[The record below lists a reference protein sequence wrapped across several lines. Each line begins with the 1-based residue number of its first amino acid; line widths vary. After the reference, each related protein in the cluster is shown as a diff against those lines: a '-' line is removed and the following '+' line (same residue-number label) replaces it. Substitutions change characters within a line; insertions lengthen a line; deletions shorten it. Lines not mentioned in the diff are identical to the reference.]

1 MLRLKNIVKDY
12 ITGEETV
19 HALKGVSIN
28 FRANEFVSVLGQS
41 GCGKT
46 TLLNIVG
53 GLDQYTDGDL
63 IIKGRSTKKYKDKDW
78 DAYRN
83 HSIGFVFQSYN
94 LIMHQNVLSNVELAL
109 TLSGVSKSERRRRA
123 KEVLEKVGLG
133 KQIHK
138 KPNQLSGG
146 QMQRVAIARALIND
160 PEILL
165 ADEPTGA
172 LDTETSVQI
181 MDLLKEIAD
190 DRLVIMVT
198 HNPDLAEKY
207 STRIIKLL
215 DGEVTDDSNPYTDE
229 EADKETYRE
238 ADEKAVK
245 KADKKSGEKTDEKS
259 GEKSDKKESTS
270 KIKNYKK
277 NRMSY
282 FTALSLSFNNLL
294 TKKGRTILTA
304 FAGSIGIIG
313 IALILSLSS
322 GFRKYISS
330 VEQDTLSTYPLEI
343 TDESVDRSA
352 MFSLLLGND
361 MKSSEEHD
369 MDKVYS
375 NNFVGDYVNTLM
387 SEVKINDMISFK
399 DYIENGDGSDIKNYS
414 SDIMYMYGITVNAFL
429 PETDDDIYQ
438 VNPGTVMEKIGMG
451 SMAEVSQYSIGSSMD
466 MTSVWSEIIENQ
478 ELLDEQYDVV
488 AGRWPESYDE
498 IVLVVTEYNEI
509 TDYELYTLG
518 IRDVKELQ
526 DMVAASLKGEALTFD
541 NTSYTYDE
549 LLSLTY
555 KVIPTSD
562 YFIYDKDK
570 GCYIDMSDDY
580 NFMKDKIDNGIEVKV
595 VGIVRPNDEATVH
608 SITTTIGYKHA
619 LVETLMNMAKESDI
633 GKEQLGNP
641 DINVFTGYEF
651 GADITT
657 EQEDETGKQM
667 EEFAKQIATQFGV
680 SDIADVPDEQLFS
693 YMHTLEPT
701 EAMMF
706 LAVLPEDKQTDYMA
720 SLSEDEMNAFLA
732 AMEEVS
738 AEAQGMSQGMS
749 LSELRTAEDAT
760 YEDNLETIGIAYEDD
775 PKVIRIYPKD
785 FDSKEK
791 IIDIIEDYNKS
802 VKDNGEEDKE
812 IQYED
817 MVGTMMSSVSTI
829 INAISYVLI
838 AFVAISL
845 VVSSIMIG
853 IITYISVLE
862 RTKEIGVLRS
872 IGASKKDISRVFNA
886 ETIIVGFIAGVIGI
900 LVTIL
905 LNIPI
910 NKIIEHAAGLKNIA
924 KLPALGGVIL
934 VIISVVLTMI
944 AGLIPSR
951 VASKKDPVVALRTE

>member
-1 MLRLKNIVKDY
+1 MLRLKEIVKDY
-12 ITGEETV
+12 ETGGEKV

-28 FRANEFVSVLGQS
+28 FRSNEFVSVLGQS

-46 TLLNIVG
+46 TLLNIIG
-53 GLDQYTDGDL
+53 GLDQYTSGDL
-63 IIKGRSTKKYKDKDW
+63 AIKGKSTKKYKDKDW

-94 LIMHQNVLSNVELAL
+94 LIMHQSVLSNVELAL

-123 KEVLEKVGLG
+123 KEVLEKVGL
-133 KQIHK
+133 KNQMTK

-198 HNPDLAEKY
+198 HNPELAENY

-215 DGEVTDDSNPYTDE
+215 DGEVVDDSNPYTDE
-229 EADKETYRE
+229 EA
-238 ADEKAVK
+238 EKISYEEG
-245 KADKKSGEKTDEKS
+245 DKK
-259 GEKSDKKESTS
+259 
-270 KIKNYKK
+270 KNKK

-282 FTALSLSFNNLL
+282 FTALGLSFNNLL

-352 MFSLLLGND
+352 MFSMLLGND

-375 NNFVGDYVNTLM
+375 NNFVGDYMNTLM
-387 SEVKINDMISFK
+387 SEVKINDMISFM
-399 DYIENGDGSDIKNYS
+399 DYIENGDGKDIKKYA
-414 SDIMYMYGITVNAFL
+414 SDVMYTYGIKVNAYL
-429 PETDDDIYQ
+429 PDTDKDIYQ
-438 VNPGTVMEKIGMG
+438 VNPGTVMDKIGLG
-451 SMAEVSQYSIGSSMD
+451 SMAEMSQYNIGSSVD

-478 ELLDEQYDVV
+478 DLLNEQYDVI
-488 AGRWPESYDE
+488 AGRWPENYDE
-498 IVLVVTEYNEI
+498 LVLVVTENNEI

-518 IRDVKELQ
+518 LRDVKELQ
-526 DMVAASLKGEALTFD
+526 DMVAASLKGEIVTYP

-549 LLSLTY
+549 LLNLTY

-562 YFIYDKDK
+562 YYAYDEAQ
-570 GCYIDMSDDY
+570 GCYVDMSDDY
-580 NFMKDKIDNGIEVKV
+580 NFLKDKIDNGIEVKV
-595 VGIVRPNDEATVH
+595 VGIVRPNEDAAVH
-608 SITTTIGYKHA
+608 SIMTTIGYKHA
-619 LVETLMNMAKESDI
+619 LAQKLMDMARESDI
-633 GKEQLGNP
+633 GKEQLANP

-651 GADITT
+651 GADINA
-657 EQEDETGKQM
+657 EKEDDAEKMMQEL
-667 EEFAKQIATQFGV
+667 AKQIAEQFGV
-680 SDIADVPDEQLFS
+680 SDLSEVPDEQIFA
-693 YMHTLEPT
+693 YMHSVEPAQ
-701 EAMMF
+701 AMMI
-706 LAVLPEDKQTDYMA
+706 LAVLPEDKQAAYMS
-720 SLSEDEMNAFLA
+720 SLSEEEMAEFMA
-732 AMEEVS
+732 AMDAANEN
-738 AEAQGMSQGMS
+738 AQGMSQSMS
-749 LSELRTAEDAT
+749 LTALKKAEDAT
-760 YEDNLETIGIAYEDD
+760 YEDNLTTIGIAYEND
-775 PKVIRIYPKD
+775 PKSIKIYPKD

-791 IIDIIEDYNKS
+791 IIDIIDDYNEK
-802 VKDNGEEDKE
+802 VRAAGEEDKE
-812 IQYED
+812 ISFED
-817 MVGTMMSSVSTI
+817 MIGTMMSSVSTI

-900 LVTIL
+900 VVTII
-905 LNIPI
+905 LNVPI
-910 NKIIEHAAGLKNIA
+910 NKIIKNVSGLNHISR
-924 KLPALGGVIL
+924 LPIDGAIIL
-934 VIISVVLTMI
+934 IIISVVLTMI

>member
-1 MLRLKNIVKDY
+1 MLRLKEIVKDY
-12 ITGEETV
+12 ETGGEKV

-28 FRANEFVSVLGQS
+28 FRSNEFVSVLGQS

-46 TLLNIVG
+46 TLLNIIG
-53 GLDQYTDGDL
+53 GLDQYTSGDL
-63 IIKGRSTKKYKDKDW
+63 VIKGKSTKKYKDKDW

-94 LIMHQNVLSNVELAL
+94 LIMHQSVLSNVELAL

-123 KEVLEKVGLG
+123 KEVLEKVGL
-133 KQIHK
+133 KNQMTK

-198 HNPDLAEKY
+198 HNPELAENY

-215 DGEVTDDSNPYTDE
+215 DGEVVDDSNPYTDE
-229 EADKETYRE
+229 EA
-238 ADEKAVK
+238 EKISYEEE
-245 KADKKSGEKTDEKS
+245 DKK
-259 GEKSDKKESTS
+259 
-270 KIKNYKK
+270 KNKK

-282 FTALSLSFNNLL
+282 FTALGLSFNNLL

-352 MFSLLLGND
+352 MFSMLLGND

-375 NNFVGDYVNTLM
+375 NNFVGDYMNTLM
-387 SEVKINDMISFK
+387 SEVKINDMISFM
-399 DYIENGDGSDIKNYS
+399 DYIENGDGKDIKKYA
-414 SDIMYMYGITVNAFL
+414 SDVMYTYGIKVNAYL
-429 PETDDDIYQ
+429 PDTDKDIYQ
-438 VNPGTVMEKIGMG
+438 VNPGTVMDKIGMG
-451 SMAEVSQYSIGSSMD
+451 SMAEMSQYSIGSSVD

-478 ELLDEQYDVV
+478 DLLNEQYDVI

-498 IVLVVTEYNEI
+498 LVLVVTEHNEI

-518 IRDVKELQ
+518 LRDVKELQ
-526 DMVAASLKGEALTFD
+526 DMVAASLKGEIVTYP

-549 LLSLTY
+549 LLNLTY

-562 YFIYDKDK
+562 YYAYDEAQ
-570 GCYIDMSDDY
+570 GCYVDMSDDY
-580 NFMKDKIDNGIEVKV
+580 NFLKDKIDNGIEVKV
-595 VGIVRPNDEATVH
+595 VGIVRPNEDAAVH
-608 SITTTIGYKHA
+608 SIMTTIGYKHA
-619 LVETLMNMAKESDI
+619 LAQKLMDMARECDI
-633 GKEQLGNP
+633 GKEQLANP

-651 GADITT
+651 GADINA
-657 EQEDETGKQM
+657 EKEDDAEKMMQEL
-667 EEFAKQIATQFGV
+667 AKQIAEQFGV
-680 SDIADVPDEQLFS
+680 SDLSEVPDEQIFA
-693 YMHTLEPT
+693 YMHSVEPAQ
-701 EAMMF
+701 AMMI
-706 LAVLPEDKQTDYMA
+706 LAVLPEDKQAAYMS
-720 SLSEDEMNAFLA
+720 SLSEDEMAEFMA
-732 AMEEVS
+732 AMD
-738 AEAQGMSQGMS
+738 AANANAQGMSQSMS
-749 LSELRTAEDAT
+749 LTALKKAEDAT
-760 YEDNLETIGIAYEDD
+760 YEDNLTTIGIAYEND
-775 PKVIRIYPKD
+775 PKSIKIYPKD

-791 IIDIIEDYNKS
+791 IIDIIDDYNEK
-802 VKDNGEEDKE
+802 VRAAGEEDKE
-812 IQYED
+812 ISFED
-817 MVGTMMSSVSTI
+817 MIGTMMSSVSTI

-900 LVTIL
+900 VVTII
-905 LNIPI
+905 LNVPI
-910 NKIIEHAAGLKNIA
+910 NKIIKNVSGLNHISR
-924 KLPALGGVIL
+924 LPIDGAIIL
-934 VIISVVLTMI
+934 IVISVVLTMI

-951 VASKKDPVVALRTE
+951 VASKKDPVVALRSE

>member
-63 IIKGRSTKKYKDKDW
+63 VIKGRSTKKYKDKDW

-198 HNPDLAEKY
+198 HNPELAEKY

-229 EADKETYRE
+229 EADKETFGE
-238 ADEKAVK
+238 ADAKAVK
-245 KADKKSGEKTDEKS
+245 KADKKA
-259 GEKSDKKESTS
+259 GEKSDEKADESAS
-270 KIKNYKK
+270 QIKSYKK

-399 DYIENGDGSDIKNYS
+399 DYIENGDGSDIKEYS
-414 SDIMYMYGITVNAFL
+414 SDIMYMYGVTVNAYL
-429 PETDDDIYQ
+429 PDTDDDIYQ

-562 YFIYDKDK
+562 YYAYDKDK
-570 GCYIDMSDDY
+570 GCYVDMSDDY
-580 NFMKDKIDNGIEVKV
+580 NYMKDKIDNGIEVKV

-633 GKEQLGNP
+633 GKEQLENP

-651 GADITT
+651 GADITA
-657 EQEDETGKQM
+657 EQVDESEEQM

-693 YMHTLEPT
+693 YMHTLEPS

-706 LAVLPEDKQTDYMA
+706 LAILPEDKQTAYMA
-720 SLSEDEMNAFLA
+720 SLSDEEMNAFLA

-802 VKDNGEEDKE
+802 VKENGEEDKE

-900 LVTIL
+900 FVTIV

-910 NKIIEHAAGLKNIA
+910 NKIIEHVSGLKHIA

>member
-1 MLRLKNIVKDY
+1 
-12 ITGEETV
+12 
-19 HALKGVSIN
+19 
-28 FRANEFVSVLGQS
+28 
-41 GCGKT
+41 
-46 TLLNIVG
+46 
-53 GLDQYTDGDL
+53 
-63 IIKGRSTKKYKDKDW
+63 
-78 DAYRN
+78 
-83 HSIGFVFQSYN
+83 
-94 LIMHQNVLSNVELAL
+94 MHQNVLSNVELAL

-198 HNPDLAEKY
+198 HNPELAENY

-215 DGEVTDDSNPYTDE
+215 DGEVVDDSNPYTDE
-229 EADKETYRE
+229 EA
-238 ADEKAVK
+238 EKISYEEE
-245 KADKKSGEKTDEKS
+245 DKK
-259 GEKSDKKESTS
+259 
-270 KIKNYKK
+270 KNKK

-282 FTALSLSFNNLL
+282 FTALGLSFNNLL

-352 MFSLLLGND
+352 MFSMLLGND

-375 NNFVGDYVNTLM
+375 NNFVGDYMNTLM
-387 SEVKINDMISFK
+387 SEVKINDMISFM
-399 DYIENGDGSDIKNYS
+399 DYIENGDGKDIKKYA
-414 SDIMYMYGITVNAFL
+414 SDVMYTYGIKVNAYL
-429 PETDDDIYQ
+429 PDTDKDIYQ
-438 VNPGTVMEKIGMG
+438 VNPGTVMDKIGLG
-451 SMAEVSQYSIGSSMD
+451 SMAEMSQYNIGSSVD

-478 ELLDEQYDVV
+478 DLLNEQYDVI

-498 IVLVVTEYNEI
+498 LVLVVTENNEI

-518 IRDVKELQ
+518 LRDVKELQ
-526 DMVAASLKGEALTFD
+526 DMVAASLKGEIVTYP

-549 LLSLTY
+549 LLNLTY

-562 YFIYDKDK
+562 YYAYDEAQ
-570 GCYIDMSDDY
+570 GCYVDMSDDY
-580 NFMKDKIDNGIEVKV
+580 NFLKDKIDNGIEVKV
-595 VGIVRPNDEATVH
+595 VGIVRPNEDAAVH
-608 SITTTIGYKHA
+608 SIMTTIGYKHA
-619 LVETLMNMAKESDI
+619 LAQKLMDMARESDI
-633 GKEQLGNP
+633 GKEQLANP

-651 GADITT
+651 GADINA
-657 EQEDETGKQM
+657 EKEDDAEKMMQEL
-667 EEFAKQIATQFGV
+667 AKQIAEQFGV
-680 SDIADVPDEQLFS
+680 SDLSEVPDEQIFA
-693 YMHTLEPT
+693 YMHSVEPAQ
-701 EAMMF
+701 AMMI
-706 LAVLPEDKQTDYMA
+706 LAVLPEDKQAAYMS
-720 SLSEDEMNAFLA
+720 SLSEDEMAEFMA
-732 AMEEVS
+732 AMD
-738 AEAQGMSQGMS
+738 AANANAQGMSQSMS
-749 LSELRTAEDAT
+749 LTALKKAEDAT
-760 YEDNLETIGIAYEDD
+760 YEDNLTTIGIAYEND
-775 PKVIRIYPKD
+775 PKSIKIYPKD

-791 IIDIIEDYNKS
+791 IIDIIDDYNEK
-802 VKDNGEEDKE
+802 VRAAGAEDKE
-812 IQYED
+812 ISFED
-817 MVGTMMSSVSTI
+817 MIGTMMSSVSTI

-900 LVTIL
+900 IVTII

-910 NKIIEHAAGLKNIA
+910 NKIIKNVSGLNHISR
-924 KLPALGGVIL
+924 LPIDGAIIL
-934 VIISVVLTMI
+934 IIISVVLTMI

>member
-1 MLRLKNIVKDY
+1 MLRLKEIVKDY
-12 ITGEETV
+12 ETGGEKV

-28 FRANEFVSVLGQS
+28 FRSNEFVSVLGQS

-46 TLLNIVG
+46 TLLNIIG
-53 GLDQYTDGDL
+53 GLDQYTSGDL
-63 IIKGRSTKKYKDKDW
+63 IIKGKSTKKYKDKDW
-78 DAYRN
+78 DTYRN

-94 LIMHQNVLSNVELAL
+94 LIMHQSVLSNVELAL

-198 HNPDLAEKY
+198 HNPELAENY

-215 DGEVTDDSNPYTDE
+215 DGEVVDDSNPYTDE
-229 EADKETYRE
+229 EA
-238 ADEKAVK
+238 EKISYEEE
-245 KADKKSGEKTDEKS
+245 DKK
-259 GEKSDKKESTS
+259 
-270 KIKNYKK
+270 KNKK

-282 FTALSLSFNNLL
+282 FTALGLSFNNLL

-352 MFSLLLGND
+352 MFSMLLGND

-375 NNFVGDYVNTLM
+375 NNFVGDYMNTLM
-387 SEVKINDMISFK
+387 SEVKINDMISFM
-399 DYIENGDGSDIKNYS
+399 DYIENGDGKDIKKYA
-414 SDIMYMYGITVNAFL
+414 SDVMYTYGIKVNAYL
-429 PETDDDIYQ
+429 PDTDKDIYQ
-438 VNPGTVMEKIGMG
+438 VNPGTVMDKIGMG
-451 SMAEVSQYSIGSSMD
+451 SMAEMSQYSIGSSVD

-478 ELLDEQYDVV
+478 DLLNEQYDVI

-498 IVLVVTEYNEI
+498 LVLVVTEHNEI

-518 IRDVKELQ
+518 LRDVKELQ
-526 DMVAASLKGEALTFD
+526 DMVAASLKGEIVTYP

-549 LLSLTY
+549 LLNLTY

-562 YFIYDKDK
+562 YYAYDEAQ
-570 GCYIDMSDDY
+570 GCYVDMSDDY
-580 NFMKDKIDNGIEVKV
+580 NFLKDKIDNGIEVKV
-595 VGIVRPNDEATVH
+595 VGIVRPNEDAAVH
-608 SITTTIGYKHA
+608 SIMTTIGYKHSLA
-619 LVETLMNMAKESDI
+619 QKLMDMARESDI
-633 GKEQLGNP
+633 GKEQLANP

-651 GADITT
+651 GADINA
-657 EQEDETGKQM
+657 EKEDDAEKMMQEL
-667 EEFAKQIATQFGV
+667 AKQIAEQFGV
-680 SDIADVPDEQLFS
+680 SDLSEVPDEQIFA
-693 YMHTLEPT
+693 YMHSVEPT
-701 EAMMF
+701 QAMMI
-706 LAVLPEDKQTDYMA
+706 LAVLPEDKQAAYMS
-720 SLSEDEMNAFLA
+720 SLSEDEMAEFMA
-732 AMEEVS
+732 AMD
-738 AEAQGMSQGMS
+738 AANANAQGMSQSMS
-749 LSELRTAEDAT
+749 LTALKKAEDAT
-760 YEDNLETIGIAYEDD
+760 YEDNLTTIGIAYEND
-775 PKVIRIYPKD
+775 PKSIKIYPKD

-791 IIDIIEDYNKS
+791 IIDIIDDYNEK
-802 VKDNGEEDKE
+802 VRAAGEEDKE
-812 IQYED
+812 ISFED
-817 MVGTMMSSVSTI
+817 MIGTMMSSVSTI

-900 LVTIL
+900 VVTII
-905 LNIPI
+905 LNVPI
-910 NKIIEHAAGLKNIA
+910 NKIIKNVSGLNHISR
-924 KLPALGGVIL
+924 LPIDGAIIL
-934 VIISVVLTMI
+934 IIISVVLTMI